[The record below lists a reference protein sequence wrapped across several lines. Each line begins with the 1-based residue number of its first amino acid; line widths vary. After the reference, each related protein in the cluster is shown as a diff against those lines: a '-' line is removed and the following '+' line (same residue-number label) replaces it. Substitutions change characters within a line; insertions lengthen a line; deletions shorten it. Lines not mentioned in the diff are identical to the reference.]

1 MPRRDACWPP
11 RCWAGMTSVSGLC
24 PLCRG
29 QRGQAGSRGRGIAGK
44 HVHQPKLRR
53 GDRRLD
59 DPRYLDL
66 PLGLP
71 ISADACAAG
80 SAGRRLSELRASR
93 MRGEPFIP
101 PVAVPEQRFVWER
114 VVAEPGA
121 GTFARLAGVGRRAQA
136 VLDGG
141 GRRFPH
147 RLPWMSPTCPP
158 NSPSAPRRRGNRR
171 LRPGGAMDGLAA
183 AIQPDTLAA
192 HFHPMLC
199 AAVNVINVR
208 GLGPLLA
215 ALGASAGR
223 RADPCTRPWR
233 WPRRRMTEQRARAAE
248 AIARSRRWPAGS
260 RAVRRADRGASGGRF
275 RLGRAAGAD
284 AGRRVIH
291 QRARRLPRAAN
302 AGALLPRLVDADG
315 KPMARPPSSSSLP
328 RACPT
333 TMACR

>member
-80 SAGRRLSELRASR
+80 SAGRRLSRTAGQPDAGRA
-93 MRGEPFIP
+93 FIP

-121 GTFARLAGVGRRAQA
+121 GTFRATCRCWEKGPSRSGWRRPT
-136 VLDGG
+136 L
-141 GRRFPH
+141 PH

-158 NSPSAPRRRGNRR
+158 NSPSAPRRRGNRTATTR
-171 LRPGGAMDGLAA
+171 WCNGRPG
-183 AIQPDTLAA
+183 
-192 HFHPMLC
+192 C
-199 AAVNVINVR
+199 C
-208 GLGPLLA
+208 
-215 ALGASAGR
+215 
-223 RADPCTRPWR
+223 DPTPTR
-233 WPRRRMTEQRARAAE
+233 WPRTSIRCC
-248 AIARSRRWPAGS
+248 
-260 RAVRRADRGASGGRF
+260 
-275 RLGRAAGAD
+275 
-284 AGRRVIH
+284 
-291 QRARRLPRAAN
+291 ARR
-302 AGALLPRLVDADG
+302 
-315 KPMARPPSSSSLP
+315 
-328 RACPT
+328 
-333 TMACR
+333 